1 MAFTDE
7 LRRAADPIWT
17 AQHQHPFVRGIG
29 DGSLDSGKFQHYVR
43 QDYLFLVDYARL
55 LALGCARAPRLDEMT
70 RFAELAGAVLGSE
83 MELHRSYA
91 TEWGISTAELE
102 DERPTATTRAYTDF
116 LLRVATLA
124 DYGELTAALLPCMW
138 DYHELAVQLAERGSP
153 GNELY
158 ARWIDE
164 YASAEFGELTAWCR
178 ALTNRAAETSDR
190 RRMSDAFLTSSRYE
204 LAFWDASWRK
214 EPPLHRPETS

>member
-7 LRRAADPIWT
+7 LRQAADPIWS
-17 AQHQHPFVRGIG
+17 AQHEHPFTRGIG
-29 DGSLDSGKFQHYVR
+29 DGSLDPEKFRYYVR
-43 QDYLFLVDYARL
+43 QDYLFLTDYARL

-91 TEWGISTAELE
+91 AEWGISTAELE

-116 LLRVATLA
+116 LLRVAALA

-138 DYHELAVQLAERGSP
+138 GYHELAVNLVE
-153 GNELY
+153 
-158 ARWIDE
+158 
-164 YASAEFGELTAWCR
+164 TA
-178 ALTNRAAETSDR
+178 AA
-190 RRMSDAFLTSSRYE
+190 
-204 LAFWDASWRK
+204 
-214 EPPLHRPETS
+214 